1 MPPTEAP
8 RIEIAAGARRPYLGF
23 ALRAGLGLA
32 IAGALLWWYDARP
45 VFALL
50 LREHPAYF
58 IAAIVLYVLGQVMS
72 AYRWQLV
79 AALVNIRGPF
89 REFLAYYFVGMF
101 TNLFIPGLVGGD
113 TLRAIYLGRR
123 HHRLGEAVASVVADR
138 GLGVIALFWLAAIA
152 ALFLNTAG
160 LPRAIVAPAILA
172 GPASFLLYALG
183 PMLARKVHL
192 APRRVRRAAGLVVPY
207 LHRPVATLPAIV
219 LSLIL
224 QASLAVGQW
233 LLALGLGLDVS
244 LSIFILCVPI
254 ANTVAS
260 IPVTLN
266 GLGLR
271 EGAYLVLLG
280 IAGVGR
286 EDAIALGLLWFAAT
300 MLGGLT
306 GAIAFVTTELP
317 NVRSEVAS
325 TAAAER

>member
-8 RIEIAAGARRPYLGF
+8 RIEIAAGARHPYLGY
-23 ALRAGLGLA
+23 ALRAGVGLA
-32 IAGALLWWYDARP
+32 IVGALLWWYDARP
-45 VFALL
+45 IFALL
-50 LREHPAYF
+50 LREHPGYF
-58 IAAIVLYVLGQVMS
+58 LATIVLYVLGQVMS

-89 REFLAYYFVGMF
+89 REFFAYYFVGMF

-113 TLRAIYLGRR
+113 TMRAIYLGRR
-123 HHRLGEAVASVVADR
+123 HDRLGEAVASVVADR

-152 ALFLNTAG
+152 ALFFNSAG
-160 LPRAIVAPAILA
+160 LPRVIVAPAILA
-172 GPASFLLYALG
+172 GAASFLLYALG
-183 PMLARKVHL
+183 PLLARKVHL
-192 APRRVRRAAGLVVPY
+192 APRRLRRAAGLLVPY
-207 LHRPVATLPAIV
+207 LHRPVATLPAIA
-219 LSLIL
+219 LSLVL

-244 LSIFILCVPI
+244 LSVFMLCVPI
-254 ANTVAS
+254 ANMAAS

-271 EGAYLVLLG
+271 EGAYLVLFG
-280 IAGVGR
+280 IAGIGR

-306 GAIAFVTTELP
+306 GAIAFVTTDLP
-317 NVRSEVAS
+317 KVRSHVAS
-325 TAAAER
+325 AAAADG